1 MTARYVLAID
11 PSGSF
16 QEGKGQ
22 TGWVLFDNE
31 TKKICKFGVIKALN
45 YQNQFRFWD
54 AHIEL
59 IDGLTGFHPD
69 IVMEDY
75 LLYADRSRQQINSRL
90 ETPQLIGIIKY
101 EAYKRGIYVTTQ
113 TAQMVKTRWS
123 DGILEHKGYITKTN
137 VGYCIKET
145 RVVDHIRDALRHAL
159 HFSTYTS
166 NYGKEFLNEQRRK
179 REAKA
184 DDYYSY

>member
-11 PSGSF
+11 PSGNY

-22 TGWVLFDNE
+22 TGWVLYDNE
-31 TKKICKFGVIKALN
+31 TKKICKFGVIKACD
-45 YQNQFRFWD
+45 YANQFRYWD
-54 AHIEL
+54 AHVNL
-59 IDGLTGFHPD
+59 IDGLTGFNPD

-75 LLYADRSRQQINSRL
+75 LLYANRSKNQINSRL

-123 DGILEHKGYITKTN
+123 DGVLEFKGYLTKTTR
-137 VGYCIKET
+137 GYAIKET
-145 RVVDHIRDALRHAL
+145 LVSDHVRDALRHAI

-166 NYGKEFLNEQRRK
+166 NYGKEYLHEQKRRQIQN
-179 REAKA
+179 
-184 DDYYSY
+184 DDSVQW